1 MKMLIFVALFATAS
15 AYALADSGTV
25 SVKEA
30 HCEPQM
36 DDACT
41 INDKKVPKASL
52 GDYLPTVNADEVSA
66 KGGYCEYPICYD
78 VNDNPIG
85 LRDK

>member
-1 MKMLIFVALFATAS
+1 MKLIPLIAALIG
-15 AYALADSGTV
+15 LNV
-25 SVKEA
+25 SVVFAKDLPREA

-41 INDKKVPKASL
+41 INDQKVPKEQL
-52 GDYLPTVNADEVSA
+52 GKYLPTLDVDTVEAM
-66 KGGYCEYPICYD
+66 GGYCEYPICYG

-85 LRDK
+85 IRSE

>member
-1 MKMLIFVALFATAS
+1 MKKPIAILFFLMTS
-15 AYALADSGTV
+15 VTALAAELP
-25 SVKEA
+25 KEA

-41 INDKKVPKASL
+41 INNKKVPKDDL
-52 GDYLPTVNADEVSA
+52 NKYLPVVSA
-66 KGGYCEYPICYD
+66 DKVSADGGYCEYPICYD
-78 VNDNPIG
+78 VNDNPVG